1 MRGFLLSLAAVIAL
15 LFFGVEGTRGAATA
29 SDVVPPLPAHD
40 PCPNPKPVPAELRL
54 PPANEIPLGEPT
66 AIEKRM
72 LRYLYGDDPAN
83 FPSKSKNLYPY
94 RKLGWCV
101 DKYVRDTGPYVHGQ
115 YYGTHPA
122 VRIYYS
128 PEVMRW
134 LRNGRKGVPDDGAVI
149 IKEQYSP
156 PPAGRYTSLGENQL
170 APTDWTVMIRRS
182 SASRDG
188 WFWAEV
194 YLPGMTF
201 GGVQYPNAGFGLYC
215 LRCHASAN
223 DAATFASLS
232 NIKGFPGD
240 PITFKVDDSWRTPPP
255 WALAST
261 APKVVDTEH
270 EKNKLQPTLISR
282 HVSAPTGAPLAIRPF
297 PPEPLDGN
305 VSNPHAKLP
314 PQFFTSDQCMSCHGG
329 ASGPATNPAM
339 WLTPAPSW
347 TPPPSPPPGP
357 AGVNVSEYGEWRWS
371 PMGLAGRDPIFFS
384 QIESELAYIQSIPA
398 QRIAGEHPQQTR
410 DTLKQQVVDTCMRCH
425 GVMGKRSN
433 DIDHG
438 GSAHFN
444 LNWVFETPPPVVET
458 SQIAR
463 KIDPGLHYG
472 GLARDGI
479 SCTVCHHIT
488 QTPEEKASLA
498 YVLVHKST
506 GLFTVGPPD
515 KLNGPFRN
523 DPIPAHELNPHLG
536 VATQPMSESL
546 GAKPVFSDLTKSAR
560 LCTTCH
566 AINLPVVDSP
576 SKIHPITPTI
586 AHDIEQNTYVEWVN
600 SAYQTEYKP
609 GPHAQSCQ
617 ACHMPVGVDNQRL
630 GVHQPAI
637 QTQIAVVQ
645 DQNYPQADHLAP
657 IDTIFVRYREGIQS
671 RHADP
676 NKVDQNQFRRHELL
690 GLNAFLLRA
699 FQQNSAI
706 LGVRLNDYMTGST
719 TDLPD
724 AIDNVVHQARTKTAK
739 LDLSAHMDG
748 GTLVANVGIQS
759 LVGHRFPSGV
769 GFRRAFVELKVTDP
783 DGKVVWASGMTNG
796 NGEIVDY
803 TDGKVLPTEYFSP
816 GPGGAQQYQPH
827 FDEAHPITRPD
838 QVQIYEELVKDADGK
853 FTESFIRR
861 DHHVKDNRLLP
872 LGWRKDGVP
881 GLPLPHNWLEAT
893 HPEGVNVTSD
903 PRYADGKGRAV
914 VSYRIRPQTALA
926 PSRLR
931 VEATLWYQAWE
942 PEFRRERTHGGIAAS
957 TLRAL
962 LDNMALDGTQLENWK
977 LKIASATVS
986 P

>member
-1 MRGFLLSLAAVIAL
+1 MRALLLSLGAVIAV
-15 LFFGVEGTRGAATA
+15 LFFGVEATRGASTA
-29 SDVVPPLPAHD
+29 QGAVPPLSAHEPCANPQPA
-40 PCPNPKPVPAELRL
+40 PPELRV
-54 PPANEIPLGEPT
+54 PPANEIPRGEPT

-72 LRYLYGDDPAN
+72 LAYLQTY
-83 FPSKSKNLYPY
+83 KY
-94 RKLGWCV
+94 RRLGWCV
-101 DKYVRDTGPYVHGQ
+101 DKYVRDTGPYVHAQ

-134 LRNGRKGVPDDGAVI
+134 LRNGRKGVPEDGAVI
-149 IKEQYSP
+149 IKEQYN
-156 PPAGRYTSLGENQL
+156 PPAAKYLGLPDGEL
-170 APTDWTVMIRRS
+170 KPTDWTVMIRRN

-194 YLPGMTF
+194 YTPGMTF

-223 DAATFASLS
+223 DAATFASLT

-255 WALAST
+255 WALPST
-261 APKVVDTEH
+261 APKVIDTEH
-270 EKNKLQPTLISR
+270 EKNKLQPTLITR
-282 HVSAPTGAPLAIRPF
+282 HVAAPVAVRPF

-305 VSNPHAKLP
+305 ITNPHAQLP
-314 PQFFTSDQCMSCHGG
+314 PEFLTSDQCMSCHGG
-329 ASGPATNPAM
+329 ASGPATNPTM
-339 WLTPAPSW
+339 WLTPSPRW
-347 TPPPSPPPGP
+347 TAPPSPPPGP

-384 QIESELAYIQSIPA
+384 QIESELHYIDGIPA

-425 GVMGKRSN
+425 GVMGKRTN
-433 DIDHG
+433 EIDHG
-438 GSAHFN
+438 PNAHFN
-444 LNWVFETPPPVVET
+444 LNWVFETPPSSVAHTAEV
-458 SQIAR
+458 AH

-479 SCTVCHHIT
+479 SCTVCHHIS

-566 AINLPVVDSP
+566 SINLPVVDSP
-576 SKIHPITPTI
+576 SKIHPIVPAM
-586 AHDIEQNTYVEWVN
+586 AHDVEQNTYVEWVN

-617 ACHMPVGVDNQRL
+617 ACHMPTGVENERL
-630 GVHQPAI
+630 NVHQPAI

-657 IDTIFVRYREGIQS
+657 VDSIFVRYREGRQS
-671 RHADP
+671 GHPDP
-676 NKVDQNQFRRHELL
+676 NKVDQNPFRRHELL

-739 LDLSAHMDG
+739 VDLNVRMEG
-748 GTLVANVGIQS
+748 GTLVANVGVRS

-769 GFRRAFVELKVTDP
+769 GFRRAFVELKVLDP
-783 DGKVVWASGMTNG
+783 DGKVVWASGMTNH
-796 NGEIVDY
+796 NGEIIDY
-803 TDGKVLPTEYFSP
+803 TDDKVLPTEYFLP

-838 QVQIYEELVKDADGK
+838 QVQIYEELVKDADGR

-861 DHHVKDNRLLP
+861 DHHVKDNRVLP

-893 HPEGVNVTSD
+893 HPEGVNVTTD
-903 PRYADGKGRAV
+903 PRYADGKGEAV
-914 VSYRIRPQTALA
+914 VTYRITPPTALA
-926 PSRLR
+926 PARLR

-942 PEFRRERTHGGIAAS
+942 PAFRRERTHGGIAAG

-962 LDNMALDGTQLENWK
+962 LENMALDGTALQDWK
-977 LKIASATVS
+977 LKIASASAS